1 MPSISSGKFEVPQDS
16 FDDIAAEKA
25 ATVNRIDLRELMP
38 DLFVGTQRMPRLLAE
53 VWRTVMDEFMEKT
66 PGVYTLRGGNVV
78 ELIFH
83 GLPEG
88 ATRAKADN
96 VRGKIVEEFRR
107 RRETAETPIAAQPE
121 EASRK
126 SPKDLKTLVG
136 QMESSI
142 NRLVR
147 EGLGDN
153 PGDDMVRL
161 WAARAMHNMIHSN
174 HKIPLLPEMVAL
186 VEQSDIAYM
195 PFKDSETGEISGSYT
210 VIRSPVARQSYN
222 TGEIMRQDLAMLFSA
237 AVQLYYLRNKGQEG
251 VIMLPVR
258 AGTLMDGALAD
269 LYRSFL
275 PRLDPVVGGGIML
288 EVQEL
293 PGERVV
299 PALAET
305 INSLSNGIKCCVM
318 ETSVLVR
325 KNRLAEF
332 PLIHAS
338 GFSLDEEGIKPA
350 DMAGQ
355 GRIYAIYYR
364 NIGIKTY
371 IKGVGSDDALGY
383 ARETGFTYIAGTAL
397 GALQKS
403 AYALQRS
410 RIV

>member
-1 MPSISSGKFEVPQDS
+1 MPIISSGKFEVPQDS
-16 FDDIAAEKA
+16 FDDIAVEKPA
-25 ATVNRIDLRELMP
+25 VVHRIDLKELMP
-38 DLFVGTQRMPRLLAE
+38 DLFVGTGRMPRLLAE
-53 VWRTVMDEFMEKT
+53 VWRFVMDGFMEKT
-66 PGVYTLRGGNVV
+66 PGAYTLRGGNVV
-78 ELIFH
+78 ELVFH

-88 ATRAKADN
+88 STRAKADN
-96 VRGKIVEEFRR
+96 IRGKIVEEFRR
-107 RRETAETPIAAQPE
+107 RRETPETPE
-121 EASRK
+121 ETHKKPPR
-126 SPKDLKTLVG
+126 DLKALVG
-136 QMESSI
+136 QMESSLG
-142 NRLVR
+142 RLVR

-161 WAARAMHNMIHSN
+161 WAVRAMHNMIHSN
-174 HKIPLLPEMVAL
+174 HKIPLLPEMIAL
-186 VEQSDIAYM
+186 VEQSDIAYV
-195 PFKDSETGEISGSYT
+195 PFRDSETGAISGSYT
-210 VIRSPVARQSYN
+210 VIRSPVVRESYN

-258 AGTLMDGALAD
+258 AGTLMDAALAD

-275 PRLDPVVGGGIML
+275 PRLDPAVGGGIML
-288 EVQEL
+288 EVQDL
-293 PGERVV
+293 PSQRVV
-299 PALAET
+299 PALSET
-305 INSLSNGIKCCVM
+305 INSLSNAVRCCVM

-338 GFSLDEEGIKPA
+338 GFSLAEEGVAPG

-371 IKGVGSDDALGY
+371 IKGVGSEDALGY
-383 ARETGFTYIAGTAL
+383 AQETGFTYIAGTAL
-397 GALQKS
+397 GELQKS
-403 AYALQRS
+403 AYALQKG